1 MQESE
6 CEDRSEESEVQRD
19 HCGVSAGLQP
29 QPIRLW
35 WVRSLASL
43 NFGSQI
49 HQACRQANDLDMRLA
64 DAVETRIALDLR
76 IGAAFTRL
84 TTLSLQNRVP
94 ELAQQ
99 VVSYGEL
106 RPISSRVSS
115 SWLMPLVTQVH
126 ANSPPSASSSINTTA
141 SSPLFPRRSGIS
153 M

>member
-1 MQESE
+1 VQESE
-6 CEDRSEESEVQRD
+6 REDCSEESEVQRN
-19 HCGVSAGLQP
+19 HCGVSGRFHAQP
-29 QPIRLW
+29 TRLRR
-35 WVRSLASL
+35 VDSLASL
-43 NFGSQI
+43 KLGSQI

-106 RPISSRVSS
+106 RPSSSRVSS
-115 SWLMPLVTQVH
+115 SWLKPLVTQVH
-126 ANSPPSASSSINTTA
+126 ANFPPSASSSINTTA
-141 SSPLFPRRSGIS
+141 SSPLFPKRSGTS
-153 M
+153 T